1 MEVTYGNYIMSV
13 SPSSDTHSAAGDS
26 TSLSI
31 KATRD
36 VYHNGEFY
44 TTENCGWSRSGSATG
59 FEVTGASS
67 GTGSGSNTVTSEKN
81 PNTSSRSITLTYT
94 NSSNTSTK
102 ATVTITQS
110 ENVWTYTFSVSPNS
124 LSWTYNQTTEKSI
137 TVTSTKKGTNGDN
150 STVSWSASDNADWG
164 NISPTSSS
172 STSATFTPTG
182 SNTGTS
188 NQTGTIT
195 FTQSESGKKA
205 TVSVS
210 RTPSSETMYQY
221 TFSSN
226 PSSLSFNASGEN
238 KSVVI
243 TSQRRSLTVIGGTS
257 VSNTGS
263 WSNWSNWESSVSGTG
278 FSKVDNDTAKASQN
292 TSTSARTGTFLFT
305 QTQDNVFST
314 ENPEF
319 MSDPS
324 ELNVPLNQKGETY
337 DYVFTVDPDEVE
349 VGWEGET
356 IRINVDSRKV
366 GVSTGASENLA
377 WDYILPKP
385 DWIVQVSP
393 SLSNQTEC
401 RATVTE
407 NNTGKDRVG
416 ELILEQKETS
426 STAVIT
432 VKQESKYFAIFNVQI
447 IDTLSNPV
455 HPQDSDD
462 IWIRCYVDDVDLGK
476 IITTTKYTNESFEN
490 SAANSLSIYTY
501 PVGQSY
507 SGTLVVKF
515 RKESSRDI
523 TGSKLS
529 KIEKA
534 DETGTS
540 GILNTLISDSGTII
554 TITYSFSKPLS
565 SAFQTSLIATFEN
578 GRTLSIGNEYFFGT
592 E

>member
-1 MEVTYGNYIMSV
+1 M
-13 SPSSDTHSAAGDS
+13 
-26 TSLSI
+26 
-31 KATRD
+31 
-36 VYHNGEFY
+36 
-44 TTENCGWSRSGSATG
+44 
-59 FEVTGASS
+59 
-67 GTGSGSNTVTSEKN
+67 
-81 PNTSSRSITLTYT
+81 
-94 NSSNTSTK
+94 
-102 ATVTITQS
+102 
-110 ENVWTYTFSVSPNS
+110 
-124 LSWTYNQTTEKSI
+124 
-137 TVTSTKKGTNGDN
+137 
-150 STVSWSASDNADWG
+150 
-164 NISPTSSS
+164 
-172 STSATFTPTG
+172 
-182 SNTGTS
+182 
-188 NQTGTIT
+188 
-195 FTQSESGKKA
+195 
-205 TVSVS
+205 
-210 RTPSSETMYQY
+210 
-221 TFSSN
+221 
-226 PSSLSFNASGEN
+226 
-238 KSVVI
+238 
-243 TSQRRSLTVIGGTS
+243 
-257 VSNTGS
+257 
-263 WSNWSNWESSVSGTG
+263 
-278 FSKVDNDTAKASQN
+278 
-292 TSTSARTGTFLFT
+292 
-305 QTQDNVFST
+305 
-314 ENPEF
+314 
-319 MSDPS
+319 
-324 ELNVPLNQKGETY
+324 
-337 DYVFTVDPDEVE
+337 
-349 VGWEGET
+349 
-356 IRINVDSRKV
+356 
-366 GVSTGASENLA
+366 
-377 WDYILPKP
+377 
-385 DWIVQVSP
+385 
-393 SLSNQTEC
+393 
-401 RATVTE
+401 TE